1 MTSFVGRTVRLDRRF
16 AIVGHSMSG
25 PRRYANVILVVWMLV
40 AIGAVSLLAYWDQ
53 LREADASLEDL
64 ANAQATLAQGLS
76 LALGE
81 RLAAVEREGAAGEAR
96 PPIEQVTE
104 RVLASISALER
115 PGARR
120 VFVRP
125 PGHDGWIAV
134 ADGRTVAASALPA
147 STATEPR
154 AMLLSRPEAADLGL
168 PARMAV
174 AGVARVDA
182 GSLGT
187 WNVGVVTTA
196 LVERD
201 REKRAELRFVLVVV
215 VATALVLAFGSAAVR
230 RQRRQMDLTHAL
242 EIAEIE
248 KARDER
254 LVTANKLATMGAL
267 ASGIAHEVA
276 TPLGVIVARA
286 EQVVARSDAD
296 ERVRRAAE
304 IIVAQTE
311 RIHAVIRGFLALA
324 RGQTPRLVESDP
336 GELASAAVGLVDHRF
351 AKAGVA
357 LTSTIGA
364 GLGTIACDPRMF
376 EQVLVNLLL
385 NACDACEAGG
395 TVDVSVRRHDDR
407 IAFVVEDDGAGIDD
421 EAVLRAT
428 EPFFTTKPEGTGLG
442 LAITK
447 EIVDHHGGTLA
458 LKARP
463 SGGTQAIV
471 EVPASKG

>member
-1 MTSFVGRTVRLDRRF
+1 V
-16 AIVGHSMSG
+16 
-25 PRRYANVILVVWMLV
+25 
-40 AIGAVSLLAYWDQ
+40 Q
-53 LREADASLEDL
+53 
-64 ANAQATLAQGLS
+64 
-76 LALGE
+76 
-81 RLAAVEREGAAGEAR
+81 
-96 PPIEQVTE
+96 
-104 RVLASISALER
+104 
-115 PGARR
+115 
-120 VFVRP
+120 
-125 PGHDGWIAV
+125 
-134 ADGRTVAASALPA
+134 
-147 STATEPR
+147 
-154 AMLLSRPEAADLGL
+154 LSRAEAADLGL
-168 PARMAV
+168 PARTAV
-174 AGVARVDA
+174 AGVARLDA
-182 GSLGT
+182 GSLGA
-187 WNVGVVTTA
+187 WDVGVVTTA

-201 REKRAELRFVLVVV
+201 REKRAELRFILVVV
-215 VATALVLAFGSAAVR
+215 VATALVLAFGSIAVR
-230 RQRRQMDLTHAL
+230 RQRLQIELTHAL

-324 RGQTPRLVESDP
+324 RGQTPRLVETEP
-336 GELASAAVGLVDHRF
+336 RELTSAAVGLVDHRF

-357 LTSTIGA
+357 LTSKIDPD
-364 GLGTIACDPRMF
+364 LGTIACDPRMF

-395 TVDVSVRRHDDR
+395 HVDVSVRRSDDR
-407 IAFVVEDDGAGIDD
+407 IAFVVEDDGSGIDD

-447 EIVDHHGGTLA
+447 EIVDHHGGTLV

-463 SGGTQAIV
+463 TGGTQAIV
-471 EVPASKG
+471 EIPASGAG

>member
-1 MTSFVGRTVRLDRRF
+1 MR
-16 AIVGHSMSG
+16 G
-25 PRRYANVILVVWMLV
+25 PRRYANVTLVVWMLV
-40 AIGAVSLLAYWDQ
+40 AIAAVSLLAYWDQ
-53 LREADASLEDL
+53 LREADRSLEDL

-81 RLAAVEREGAAGEAR
+81 RLAAVEREKAAGDAR
-96 PPIEQVTE
+96 PRIEQVTE
-104 RVLASISALER
+104 QVLASISALER

-125 PGHDGWIAV
+125 PAHDGWIGA
-134 ADGRTVAASALPA
+134 ADGRTVQAPALTVLPPSAAS
-147 STATEPR
+147 EPR
-154 AMLLSRPEAADLGL
+154 AMLVSRPDAADLGL
-168 PARMAV
+168 PPRTAV

-182 GSLGT
+182 GPLGT
-187 WNVGVVTTA
+187 WHVGVVTTA

-230 RQRRQMDLTHAL
+230 RQRRQIELAHAL

-336 GELASAAVGLVDHRF
+336 GELTGAAVGLVDHRF

-357 LTSTIGA
+357 LTSTIEP

-385 NACDACEAGG
+385 NACEACEAGG
-395 TVDVSVRRHDDR
+395 KVDVRVRRQDDR

-447 EIVDHHGGTLA
+447 EIVDHHGGTLV

-471 EVPASKG
+471 EVPASKGAGA